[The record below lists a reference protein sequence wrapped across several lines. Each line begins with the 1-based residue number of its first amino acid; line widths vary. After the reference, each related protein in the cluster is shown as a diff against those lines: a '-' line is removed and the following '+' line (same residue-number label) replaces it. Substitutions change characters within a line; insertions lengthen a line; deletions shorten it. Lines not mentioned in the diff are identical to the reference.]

1 MFTDNAP
8 IYSNMTDNVILFAG
22 ECNSETIS
30 CCPQSSGFDNLVDYD
45 TMELVEILW
54 KILLFDNIH
63 CYIFDSYT
71 NIVHR

>member
-8 IYSNMTDNVILFAG
+8 IYSNMTDNVILLAG
-22 ECNSETIS
+22 ECNSETIMS
-30 CCPQSSGFDNLVDYD
+30 CPQSSGFDNLVDYD

-63 CYIFDSYT
+63 CYIFDIYT